1 MPQQALYT
9 SCCKSN
15 MILSTCA
22 YVTYF
27 QWINKEFFIDNDDN
41 QLILDIDNLPCYTVL
56 NDLIDYISV
65 VPACLFV
72 KVTTTT
78 GI

>member
-1 MPQQALYT
+1 
-9 SCCKSN
+9 

-41 QLILDIDNLPCYTVL
+41 QLILDIDNFAMLHG
-56 NDLIDYISV
+56 
-65 VPACLFV
+65 AQ
-72 KVTTTT
+72 
-78 GI
+78 